1 MLKVTLKGYILVPA
15 ADLNAVK
22 QALVTHQRLT

>member
-22 QALVTHQRLT
+22 QALTDPLII